1 MSSQD
6 KRRNEPNKRAKTGQ
20 ERASKSPKEPKK
32 DENEP
37 KKSGNEPGKEQKRAK
52 QINYVAG
59 NLERSAR
66 MRAPNWTFY
75 DVQRNIWGGYVS
87 ASHVVRILY

>member
-1 MSSQD
+1 LSSQD

-52 QINYVAG
+52 QLTDRLIVAHSIPVPD
-59 NLERSAR
+59 LTDQ
-66 MRAPNWTFY
+66 PPF
-75 DVQRNIWGGYVS
+75 
-87 ASHVVRILY
+87 